1 MRLDF
6 NTFVITG
13 PATVTTTIG
22 KHVHGVVNE
31 DAGQKEV
38 MERSQCITDIFTI
51 SNQVSVPQICG
62 VNSGYHGK
70 SHI

>member
-13 PATVTTTIG
+13 PATMTLTIG

-31 DAGQKEV
+31 GAGQKEV
-38 MERSQCITDIFTI
+38 AQRTQCLTDTFTI
-51 SNQVSVPQICG
+51 SNQVSVPVICG
-62 VNSGYHGK
+62 TNTGYHGR
-70 SHI
+70 